1 MVCGSVEPN
10 SQLRLITGTVGWW
23 TWLTWWYGKPFVVKV
38 PTCRRCGW
46 LLQARRGFGLLVT
59 FAVIAVV
66 YYWIWPF
73 FKEFVPH
80 GLRKWAMMGI
90 AIACL
95 IPLLVLEFFYAPPAQ
110 VTAYT
115 DSVDYEFAS
124 YDYATDFAAMNHD
137 AAWTKLNGIFMAFR
151 DVEE

>member
-1 MVCGSVEPN
+1 
-10 SQLRLITGTVGWW
+10 
-23 TWLTWWYGKPFVVKV
+23 
-38 PTCRRCGW
+38 
-46 LLQARRGFGLLVT
+46 
-59 FAVIAVV
+59 
-66 YYWIWPF
+66 
-73 FKEFVPH
+73 
-80 GLRKWAMMGI
+80 MMGI